1 MILTPMTISPCY
13 CWGKERALELRH
25 FCCINFHLFYKWKTV
40 TNPDV
45 ILYMLTTDFSLLV
58 CKHPGKLR
66 CLFNQNLLLLH
77 CLHVMI
83 PAVQQ
88 SCPLYVFSGR
98 NPQLQKFQMQGRK
111 VSQHM
116 HYDRPS
122 KYCSYRSLSCLDHLI
137 ILNPF
142 TAISKNPYSF
152 HLIFEEYMDLKFTG
166 RHRITETFLWYHQ
179 RSSRPSS
186 HSNGDYYQHYSRTAL
201 VLIHHSLEIWKYED
215 SSLSEQIVPILLHS
229 S

>member
-1 MILTPMTISPCY
+1 MLFYMCWPQTFHCWSASTQVNSGVFLTRIF
-13 CWGKERALELRH
+13 
-25 FCCINFHLFYKWKTV
+25 FCCTV
-40 TNPDV
+40 S
-45 ILYMLTTDFSLLV
+45 MLWYLL
-58 CKHPGKLR
+58 
-66 CLFNQNLLLLH
+66 
-77 CLHVMI
+77 I
-83 PAVQQ
+83 QQ

-116 HYDRPS
+116 HYDSPS

-152 HLIFEEYMDLKFTG
+152 HLIFEEYMALKFTG